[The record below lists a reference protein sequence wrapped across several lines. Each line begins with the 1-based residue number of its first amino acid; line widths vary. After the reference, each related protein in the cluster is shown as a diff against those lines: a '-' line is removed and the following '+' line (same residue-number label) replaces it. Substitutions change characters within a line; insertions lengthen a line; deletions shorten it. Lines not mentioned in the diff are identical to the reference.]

1 MLQSHEPQPQTLES
15 SLEPTTN
22 SEQWN
27 LDEPTRMAY
36 YLFNCS
42 KKFIATEPIQV
53 LPAMKC
59 LYMALS
65 MVLAPQI
72 EVELRLKL
80 GNLLLDYTKNYNEAL
95 EQVQKAH
102 QLAESVNIEMF
113 LLILLTYV
121 SFLVSRLVPLN
132 LMKSAESQDL

>member
-1 MLQSHEPQPQTLES
+1 MLQSSYEPPKQSNES
-15 SLEPTTN
+15 
-22 SEQWN
+22 QWN

-42 KKFIATEPIQV
+42 KQFLATSPIQV

-72 EVELRLKL
+72 EVELRLSL
-80 GNLLLDYTKNYNEAL
+80 GNILLDYTKNYNEAL
-95 EQVQKAH
+95 EQIQKAH
-102 QLAESVNIEMF
+102 HLAESVRHACVESELF
-113 LLILLTYV
+113 FTCH
-121 SFLVSRLVPLN
+121 FLVTWGH
-132 LMKSAESQDL
+132 QI

>member
-1 MLQSHEPQPQTLES
+1 MLQSLEFQEQIIES
-15 SLEPTTN
+15 SRPHEMP
-22 SEQWN
+22 EKCN

-42 KKFIATEPIQV
+42 TKFLSSEPTQV

-72 EVELRLKL
+72 EVELRLAL
-80 GNLLLDYTKNYNEAL
+80 GNILLDYTKNYDEAL
-95 EQVQKAH
+95 EQIQKAH
-102 QLAESVNIEMF
+102 QLAESVSNSNIF
-113 LLILLTYV
+113 VLKC
-121 SFLVSRLVPLN
+121 SFCSPLALLN
-132 LMKSAESQDL
+132 LMKSAELQDR